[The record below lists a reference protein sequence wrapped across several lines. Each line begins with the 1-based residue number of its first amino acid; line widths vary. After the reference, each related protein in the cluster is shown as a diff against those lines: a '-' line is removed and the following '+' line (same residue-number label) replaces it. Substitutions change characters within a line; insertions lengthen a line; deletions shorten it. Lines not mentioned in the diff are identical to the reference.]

1 MLRKKTFENQLK
13 QHSIKHTC
21 SNRQD
26 KIFMDWSL
34 LATFS
39 EKFEMRTV
47 NFPKDQKIRSR

>member
-26 KIFMDWSL
+26 KIFMDWFL

-39 EKFEMRTV
+39 EKFEMGTV
-47 NFPKDQKIRSR
+47 KLDQDSE